1 MLLRAS
7 CCGDCT
13 VFAAVLWLSRL
24 LNKTALALPAA
35 RSSTAGACAAAAA
48 HQQPA
53 VAHQFLRCRPAAALS
68 MRGWHRCT
76 ARSVAKSGVTWS
88 AVSPLTA

>member
-13 VFAAVLWLSRL
+13 VFLAVLRLNHL

-53 VAHQFLRCRPAAALS
+53 VAHLFLRCRSAAS
-68 MRGWHRCT
+68 PIH
-76 ARSVAKSGVTWS
+76 ARLASVYC
-88 AVSPLTA
+88 